1 MNGHPGEINWYA
13 LGSGMQSGR
22 SITELLRRYNEGDR
36 SVWGEFVPILYE
48 DLRRIAH
55 QRLRAERPGH
65 TLSTTALVNECY
77 LRLVENRQ
85 LAADDRNQFLAIASQ
100 TMRRVLVD
108 YARARD
114 REKRGG
120 DQVQVPLEEVEWLT
134 PREAAEII
142 ALDDALSRLKEWDTR
157 AAEVVELRFF
167 GGLSLEETAQA
178 LDVSV
183 KTIQRVWLTTRAWL
197 RKEIGLSTL
206 E

>member
-1 MNGHPGEINWYA
+1 MR
-13 LGSGMQSGR
+13 LGYTGTAEMEPEGP
-22 SITELLRRYNEGDR
+22 IAELLRRYNQGDR
-36 SVWGEFVPILYE
+36 SVCGEFVPLLYE
-48 DLRRIAH
+48 DLRRLAH
-55 QRLRAERPGH
+55 LRLRVERPGH

-85 LAADDRNQFLAIASQ
+85 LAAEDRNGFLAIASQ

-108 YARARD
+108 YARARG

-120 DQVQVPLEEVEWLT
+120 DQVQVPLDEAEWMSA
-134 PREAAEII
+134 REATEII
-142 ALDDALSRLKEWDTR
+142 LLDEALGRLKQWDAR

-178 LDVSV
+178 LGVSR
-183 KTIQRVWLTTRAWL
+183 KTVQRTWLTTRAWL
-197 RKEIGLSTL
+197 RKEIGVSTL